1 MTHHQPRTGE
11 LIQHIFCLHTTQVE
25 GPIMLKGCIG
35 QCVELRQCSSTCLEI
50 EKRILYFW
58 GGGWGVRSMHNEHIP
73 CHCLVRIPLSSPM
86 RKYVVSFKKNN
97 KYFIRGMC
105 AWMCVWVRACV
116 YINIYINI
124 YMVCYIWC
132 SSFQKNITCK
142 QKRHCCFFF
151 RWILYLQKA
160 LNKNG

>member
-25 GPIMLKGCIG
+25 GPIMSKGCIG

-50 EKRILYFW
+50 EKRILYFL
-58 GGGWGVRSMHNEHIP
+58 GGGVCDQCTMNISHVTVWSESLYH
-73 CHCLVRIPLSSPM
+73 SPWENM
-86 RKYVVSFKKNN
+86 LYLLKKNN